1 MTIEIGGFCEPRFQP
16 LEAAFRA
23 NFADGL
29 ELGASLAVTHR
40 GKTVVDLWA
49 GWTDLEETRPWR
61 EDTIVKVTSTTKIP
75 LILAVL
81 MLVDR
86 GLIELDAPMAR
97 YWPEFAQGGKAEVT
111 VRDAMTH
118 QAGVPGFD
126 PPVAF
131 EALEDWDAITARLA
145 AEPHWFDG
153 QRRIVYHPMTY
164 GFVLG
169 ELIRRVDGRRPARFV
184 AEEITGKAG
193 ADFQIGLG
201 AKADLSR
208 LAQVR
213 PPAEMPPEPP
223 AGSVVARV
231 RHSVGPGDQ
240 TRWERL
246 SADIP
251 AGNGYANG
259 RSIARVCAILAMGG
273 ELDGQRY
280 LSRHLVEEAAREQVF
295 GECPYLGP
303 LRLGLGF
310 GLHSSI
316 WPAPSPT
323 CFHWG
328 GYGGSWGLMDMK
340 TGVSLGYAP
349 NNFLVDLEEVSPR
362 LKRFSD
368 ALAALLPELSAET

>member
-1 MTIEIGGFCEPRFQP
+1 MMTEISGFCEARFRP
-16 LEAAFRA
+16 LETAFRA

-29 ELGASLAVTHR
+29 ELGASLGVTHR
-40 GKTVVDLWA
+40 GRTVVDLWG
-49 GWTDLEETRPWR
+49 GWADIEQTQPWR
-61 EDTIVKVTSTTKIP
+61 DDTVVIVTSTTKIL
-75 LILAVL
+75 LITAVL

-86 GLIELDAPMAR
+86 GLIELDAPVAR
-97 YWPEFAQGGKAEVT
+97 YWPQFAQGGKAGVT
-111 VRDAMTH
+111 LRDALTH
-118 QAGVPGFD
+118 QGGVPGWD

-131 EALEDWDAITARLA
+131 EALEDWEAITERVA

-153 QRRIVYHPMTY
+153 QRRVVYHAFTY
-164 GFVLG
+164 GFLLG
-169 ELIRRVDGRRPARFV
+169 EVIRRVDGRRPARFV

-193 ADFQIGLG
+193 ADFQIGLQS
-201 AKADLSR
+201 KSDLSR

-213 PPAEMPPEPP
+213 PPEQAPPEPP
-223 AGSVVARV
+223 PGSVLARL
-231 RHSVGPGDQ
+231 RQSVMPGDP

-251 AGNGYANG
+251 ASNGYANG

-273 ELDGQRY
+273 ELDGQRF
-280 LSRHLVEEAAREQVF
+280 LSRQLIEEAAREQVF
-295 GECPYLGP
+295 GDCPYLGP

-310 GLHSSI
+310 GLHSSF

-328 GYGGSWGLMDMK
+328 GYGGSWGLMDMS

-349 NNFLVDLEEVSPR
+349 NNFLVDLEDVSPR

-368 ALAALLPELSAET
+368 TLAALLPDL